1 MKEKKNKNDQKNDQ
15 KTTQK
20 TTQLTTQKR
29 LKNDPTEG
37 TSLHV
42 KRLNEFATNSS
53 TVVIPGLNSINLTSY
68 FCTVKSSRCPIL
80 NENQFQYPGFTNGVR
95 QFCGFQYFCY
105 EILFY
110 LVSSYSPFLSNL
122 LNQNL
127 QNVKTQKSKLG
138 SFV

>member
-1 MKEKKNKNDQKNDQ
+1 MTLKEKKKRPKKRPKNDPKNNPINNP
-15 KTTQK
+15 KTAK
-20 TTQLTTQKR
+20 I
-29 LKNDPTEG
+29 DPTEG

-42 KRLNEFATNSS
+42 KRLNEFAANSS
-53 TVVIPGLNSINLTSY
+53 TFVIPGLNSINLTSY

-127 QNVKTQKSKLG
+127 HKC
-138 SFV
+138 